1 MIDWTRVNA
10 LRDDIGAE
18 EFDEVV
24 EIFLEEVEDVTT
36 KLRNA
41 PVREEL
47 EYDLHALKN
56 GALNLGFSE
65 LSALCQT
72 GEKQAAAGQ
81 ADAIDTVEI
90 VRMFDTSRAAFLS
103 ELPRQLG

>member
-1 MIDWTRVNA
+1 MIDWTRINA

-36 KLRNA
+36 KLRTA
-41 PVREEL
+41 PVREDL

-65 LSALCQT
+65 LSALCQS
-72 GEKQAAAGQ
+72 GEKKAAAGQ
-81 ADAIDTVEI
+81 ADAIDTLEI